1 MTGSVEK
8 MAERVFLSLG
18 SNLGDREANLA
29 GAISALETHKEI
41 THVRSASFYESVFLG
56 EGDQPDYLNTVVE
69 LNNSFQPFDLFDHIC
84 QIEQMMGRPKE
95 RTKNIPRSIDVDILC
110 HGDSVL
116 ETDTLIIPHPRIAFR
131 KFVLIPFHELA
142 PDFVIPGLNVSVKNL
157 LHVCIDASIVVKHS
171 LESRA

>member
-1 MTGSVEK
+1 MTGAVAK

-41 THVRSASFYESVFLG
+41 NHVRSASFYESVFLG
-56 EGDQPDYLNTVVE
+56 EGDQPDYINTVIE
-69 LNNSFQPFDLFDHIC
+69 ITSSFQPFDLFDYIC
-84 QIEQMMGRPKE
+84 QVEQMMGRPKE
-95 RTKNIPRSIDVDILC
+95 RTKNISRSIDIDILC
-110 HGDSVL
+110 HGNSVL

-142 PDFVIPGLNVSVKNL
+142 PDFTIPGLNVSVENL
-157 LHVCIDASIVVKHS
+157 LHVCVDKSMVVKHS